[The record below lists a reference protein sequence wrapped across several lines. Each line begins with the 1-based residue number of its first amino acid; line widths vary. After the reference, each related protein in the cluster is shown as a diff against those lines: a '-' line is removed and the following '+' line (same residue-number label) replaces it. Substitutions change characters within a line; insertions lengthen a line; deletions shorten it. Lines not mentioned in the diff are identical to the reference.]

1 MKVCPYCGHANY
13 DFAHICRKCETS
25 LVGAPGTVYRTTRKY
40 LIGPERAR
48 SLRHRALSLI
58 VLGLLMMVYWGGRG
72 PWPTIDHPTLL
83 AIRAWLEPLL
93 LLGGAAL
100 YLLGWI
106 LRSV

>member
-1 MKVCPYCGHANY
+1 MKACPCCGHANY
-13 DFAHICRKCETS
+13 DFAHACRKCGAS
-25 LVGAPGTVYRTTRKY
+25 LVAAAGTVYRTRKY
-40 LIGPERAR
+40 LIGPDRAR
-48 SLRHRALSLI
+48 SLRSRALFLI
-58 VLGLLMMVYWGGRG
+58 VLGLVMKVYWGGRG
-72 PWPTIDHPTLL
+72 SWPTIDNPTLV

>member
-1 MKVCPYCGHANY
+1 MKACPYCGHANY
-13 DFAHICRKCETS
+13 DFAHTCRKCEAS
-25 LVGAPGTVYRTTRKY
+25 LVAAPGTVFRTRKY
-40 LIGPERAR
+40 LIGPDRAR
-48 SLRHRALSLI
+48 SLRNRALFLI
-58 VLGLLMMVYWGGRG
+58 VLGLVMKVYWGGRV
-72 PWPTIDHPTLL
+72 PWPTIDNPTLV

>member
-1 MKVCPYCGHANY
+1 MKACPYCGHANY
-13 DFAHICRKCETS
+13 DFAHTCRKCEAS
-25 LVGAPGTVYRTTRKY
+25 LVAAPGTVFRTRKY
-40 LIGPERAR
+40 LIGPDRAR
-48 SLRHRALSLI
+48 SLRNRALFLI
-58 VLGLLMMVYWGGRG
+58 VLGLLMKVYWGGRV
-72 PWPTIDHPTLL
+72 PWPTIDNPTLV